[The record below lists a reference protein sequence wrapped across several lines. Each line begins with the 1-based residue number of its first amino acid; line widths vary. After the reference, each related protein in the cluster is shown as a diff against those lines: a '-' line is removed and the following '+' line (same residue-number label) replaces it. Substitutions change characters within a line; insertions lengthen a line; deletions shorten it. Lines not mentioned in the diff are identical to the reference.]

1 MIIEGFHSFR
11 FESKE
16 IENHIL
22 TNVYMDGKPLK
33 GVTAAEISFGIDQVP
48 AVQLVVLAGE
58 ISGDIEI
65 SEVTKDG

>member
-11 FESKE
+11 FESNE
-16 IENHIL
+16 FESHIL
-22 TNVYMDGKPLK
+22 TNVYMDGKPLQ
-33 GVTAAEISFGIDQVP
+33 GVTSAEISFGIDQIP
-48 AVQLVVLAGE
+48 VVKLEFLAGE

>member
-11 FESKE
+11 FESNE

-22 TNVYMDGKPLK
+22 TNVYMDGKPLQ

-48 AVQLVVLAGE
+48 VVQLVFLAGE